1 MRSLDTPAHAPAAP
15 HAPLWR
21 RLAAGLVDL
30 AVLAPILL
38 ALSWIWARVFEL
50 ELPTE
55 RLPLFDWLVQLYLRD
70 DPLVLGGALFL
81 AGASAVWL
89 LVLPLLTGG
98 TPGLRLLGLAVVE
111 DDGSAVGPAA
121 ASVRA
126 LGAVLSAAYLG
137 LGFLWVLFDP
147 ERRGFHDKIA
157 GTRVVR
163 RNAR

>member
-1 MRSLDTPAHAPAAP
+1 MRSPDTPGLAPAASI
-15 HAPLWR
+15 APLWR

-30 AVLAPILL
+30 AVLAPALL

-81 AGASAVWL
+81 AGASALWF
-89 LVLPLLTGG
+89 LVMPLLTGV
-98 TPGLRLLGLAVVE
+98 TPGLRLLGLCLVE
-111 DDGSAVGPAA
+111 ADGSTVGPAA
-121 ASVRA
+121 AAVRA

-137 LGFLWVLFDP
+137 LGFLWILFDP

-157 GTRVVR
+157 GTWVVR